1 MLRDLKLEVFYPH
14 PPQKIWQAIANRR
27 ALARWMMENDFEP
40 RLGHKFRFLHP
51 TLPGITGS
59 IDCEV
64 IELDEPSKLSFTWRD
79 GMMLKPS
86 VVTYTLKSVEGGT
99 KVLLEHKGLLQQV
112 ETLQALQTLQ
122 TTETQKAMCFPE
134 LRQGQLIPES
144 TRVTQ
149 TLVAVGINPSLSLP
163 VGQFKTSESVVL
175 SSFINGGWEYKLKEK
190 LAQLLDN

>member
-27 ALARWMMENDFEP
+27 ALAAWMMENDFEP
-40 RLGHKFRFLHP
+40 RLGHKFRFSHP
-51 TLPGITGS
+51 NLPGVTAS

-64 IELDEPSKLSFTWRD
+64 IELDEPSRLSFTWRD

-112 ETLQALQTLQ
+112 ETLQ
-122 TTETQKAMCFPE
+122 TTETQKAMCSPE
-134 LRQGQLIPES
+134 SWQGQLIPQS
-144 TRVTQ
+144 TGVTR
-149 TLVAVGINPSLSLP
+149 TLVAVGVNPSLSLP
-163 VGQFKTSESVVL
+163 VGQFKTSESVIL

-190 LAQLLDN
+190 LAQLLEN

>member
-27 ALARWMMENDFEP
+27 ALAVWMMENDFEP

-64 IELDEPSKLSFTWRD
+64 IELDEPSRLSFTWRD
-79 GMMLKPS
+79 GMMLKS
-86 VVTYTLKSVEGGT
+86 SIVTYTLKSVEGGT

-112 ETLQALQTLQ
+112 ETLQTLQ
-122 TTETQKAMCFPE
+122 ITETQKAMCFPE
-134 LRQGQLIPES
+134 SWQGQLIRES
-144 TRVTQ
+144 TGVTQ

-163 VGQFKTSESVVL
+163 VGQFKTSESVIL

-190 LAQLLDN
+190 LAQLLEN